1 MVLLKKLDR
10 YLLRYFL
17 TALLVVTLALDFTI
31 IVMNMVEKLPSF
43 LDNNVPLTTILEYYT
58 YFAGWAIAK
67 FFPLFVLLAALFSIS
82 LLARKNE
89 ILAMKACGRSLYRI
103 TAPIFL
109 MALVL
114 SAGHFYYNEY
124 IFPDANKRRL
134 EIANFEIERKSRESY
149 SRVSRITRQISPG
162 NFYTLNSFNTKR
174 YEGVDFKLYNTN
186 RSELTRIVTARMI
199 LFRHNQWLAV
209 DGVERMFGTDH
220 SERFKEFDSLAIPEI
235 NDKPEDLAKRMGK
248 PDDMSLDEIK
258 YYIDLMK
265 RTGGPYIEELVN
277 LQLKYS
283 YPLTSAIV
291 VLICVPFAANPR
303 RGGIAVSFATG
314 AIIALVY
321 FVLFRIMQSAGYSE
335 KIPVWFAAWAVNGAF
350 LLVGLFSMI
359 TARK

>member
-1 MVLLKKLDR
+1 MILVKKLDQ

-17 TALLVVTLALDFTI
+17 LSLLVVVLGLGFTI
-31 IVMNMVEKLPSF
+31 IIINMVEKLRNF
-43 LDNNVPLTTILEYYT
+43 IDNDVPFITVVEYYT
-58 YFAGWAIAK
+58 YFAGWVLSK

-103 TAPIFL
+103 TWPIFAT
-109 MALVL
+109 ALVL

-134 EIANFEIERKSRESY
+134 DIENFEIERKSRETY
-149 SRVSRITRQISPG
+149 ARVTRITRQISPG
-162 NFYTLNSFNTKR
+162 NFYTLNSFNTNR
-174 YEGVDFKLYNTN
+174 LEGVDFKMYRTSRN
-186 RSELTRIVTARMI
+186 ELNRIVTAKMI
-199 LFRHNQWLAV
+199 LYRDNQWLAV
-209 DGVERMFGTDH
+209 QGIERVFTTD
-220 SERFKEFDSLAIPEI
+220 RKEVFHQFDSLAIPEI
-235 NDKPEDLAKRMGK
+235 KDKPSDLERRIGK
-248 PDDMSLDEIK
+248 PDDMSLDEIR

-277 LQLKYS
+277 LHLKYS

-314 AIIALVY
+314 ALIALVY
-321 FVLFRIMQSAGYSE
+321 FVLFRIMQSAGYNE
-335 KIPVWFAAWAVNGAF
+335 KVPVLVAAWAVNGAF
-350 LLVGLFSMI
+350 LLIGLVSVVS
-359 TARK
+359 ARK